1 MPKISIIIPVY
12 NVEKYI
18 KKCLESLA
26 NQTMQDFEVIIVND
40 GSKDNSEKII
50 ENYIKSHPKIKINY
64 YKKENGGLASARNY
78 GVKYAK
84 GEYLSFLDPDDFID
98 KDLYQK
104 LEVYMDKKIDMIK
117 FKMKTINEKGEIL
130 EKLDGPVFECCTG
143 EEAYK
148 KLCIND
154 KFLDPAC
161 IYLYRREFFCE
172 NNFKYRLRYHED
184 FGLTSLIMIKAK
196 SVISTKYY
204 GYNYLQTENSLTR
217 SQGYQ
222 KNKQRA
228 KDLLNHYDYME
239 KIIDTYPIRRRN

>member
-1 MPKISIIIPVY
+1 MW
-12 NVEKYI
+12 
-18 KKCLESLA
+18 
-26 NQTMQDFEVIIVND
+26 
-40 GSKDNSEKII
+40 G
-50 ENYIKSHPKIKINY
+50 
-64 YKKENGGLASARNY
+64 
-78 GVKYAK
+78 
-84 GEYLSFLDPDDFID
+84 
-98 KDLYQK
+98 
-104 LEVYMDKKIDMIK
+104 
-117 FKMKTINEKGEIL
+117 
-130 EKLDGPVFECCTG
+130 
-143 EEAYK
+143 
-148 KLCIND
+148 
-154 KFLDPAC
+154 
-161 IYLYRREFFCE
+161 FCE